1 MNLKSQLQ
9 LFGLCALGVAL
20 IGCSAES
27 DTSESNDENIALV
40 TKVSFGSL
48 EDGSP
53 VDQYVLTN
61 ANGMVVK
68 IISYGAIV
76 TELLVPD
83 KDGTLGDVVLGFDS
97 LDGYLGEHPYFGA
110 IAGRVANRIAKG
122 RFTLNGE
129 EYTLATNNE
138 PNHLHGGVKGFDK
151 RLWTGEIVES
161 PDAKVKFTYRSV
173 DGEEGYPGNLD
184 VEVTYTLTA
193 ENELRIDYAAT
204 TDKATPLNLTNHS
217 YFNLAGEGSGT
228 IHDHVL
234 QIFAENYT
242 PTDETLIPTGE
253 IAPVKGTGLDFQ
265 EPTPMGARIDDVGQ
279 DPKGYDHNFVLNGYD
294 ESQPLRKAATVYEP
308 TSGRVMD
315 VFTTEPGVQFYSG
328 NFLDGTLTGKSGQKY
343 ELQTGFCLE
352 TQHFP
357 DSINHPNFPST
368 VLEPGSE
375 YTQTTIYQFSVR

>member
-1 MNLKSQLQ
+1 MNLNTKFQ
-9 LFGLCALGVAL
+9 LFGLGALAL
-20 IGCSAES
+20 ALVGCSGG
-27 DTSESNDENIALV
+27 SESSEPEDENIPPV

-68 IISYGAIV
+68 IISYGAII
-76 TELLVPD
+76 TEALVPD

-110 IAGRVANRIAKG
+110 IAGRVANRIANG
-122 RFTLNGE
+122 RFSLSGE
-129 EYTLATNNE
+129 DYTLATNNG

-151 RLWTGEIVES
+151 RLWSGEIVDS
-161 PDAKVKFTYRSV
+161 PDAKVKFSYRSA

-193 ENELRIDYAAT
+193 ENELRIDYSAK

-217 YFNLAGEGSGT
+217 YFNLAGEGSGA

-253 IAPVKGTGLDFQ
+253 IASVEGTGLDFR
-265 EPTPMGARIDDVGQ
+265 EPTKIGARIAEVGE

-294 ESQPLRKAATVYEP
+294 ESQPLRKAATVYEA

-328 NFLDGTLTGKSGQKY
+328 NFLDGTLTGKSGNKY
-343 ELQTGFCLE
+343 ESQTGFCLE